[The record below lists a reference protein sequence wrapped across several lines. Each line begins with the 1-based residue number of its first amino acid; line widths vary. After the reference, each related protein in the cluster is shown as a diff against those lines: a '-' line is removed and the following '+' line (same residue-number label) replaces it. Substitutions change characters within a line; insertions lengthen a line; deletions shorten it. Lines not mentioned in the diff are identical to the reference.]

1 MNTSQD
7 LMRSAFHNRNCE
19 SHSFYKGICLMQK
32 AWKTGMKCYLCQKSV
47 KRHTKR
53 QHVKPSKLCC
63 VNQSSIFLFRKWAL
77 AANSLLSWA
86 TIVGIRMVAMKVYGV
101 FHNPVLLGTFPLSGD
116 YSDFTLSWLK
126 MIETFSSK
134 YFSHRYI

>member
-1 MNTSQD
+1 MSTSQD
-7 LMRSAFHNRNCE
+7 WMRSTFHNRKCK

-47 KRHTKR
+47 KR
-53 QHVKPSKLCC
+53 QHVKPSKLRC
-63 VNQSSIFLFRKWAL
+63 VNQSSISPFRKWAL

-86 TIVGIRMVAMKVYGV
+86 TIVGTRMVAMKVYGV
-101 FHNPVLLGTFPLSGD
+101 FHNPVLLGTFPPSGD
-116 YSDFTLSWLK
+116 YSDFALSWLK
-126 MIETFSSK
+126 MIETFSSR

>member
-1 MNTSQD
+1 
-7 LMRSAFHNRNCE
+7 
-19 SHSFYKGICLMQK
+19 
-32 AWKTGMKCYLCQKSV
+32 
-47 KRHTKR
+47 
-53 QHVKPSKLCC
+53 
-63 VNQSSIFLFRKWAL
+63 
-77 AANSLLSWA
+77 
-86 TIVGIRMVAMKVYGV
+86 MVAMKVYGV